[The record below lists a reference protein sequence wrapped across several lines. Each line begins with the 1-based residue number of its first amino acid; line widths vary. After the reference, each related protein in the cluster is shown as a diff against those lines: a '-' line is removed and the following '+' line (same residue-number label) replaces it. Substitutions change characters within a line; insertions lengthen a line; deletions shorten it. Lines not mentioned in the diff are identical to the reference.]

1 MKTFILVLLLSF
13 LSMAQDVDYS
23 GHWSYR
29 GDGASFSLMLEQK
42 GTSVTG
48 KHISTML
55 DGQRIDA
62 ALGDEVT
69 IQGTIRDGEL
79 IVSVL
84 SSYDGGKGKAH
95 LSFVGQDSIYFEFVT
110 PPSGEYW
117 IPDKIVLTKL
127 K

>member
-29 GDGASFSLMLEQK
+29 GDGASFSLILEQK

-62 ALGDEVT
+62 ALGDRIT
-69 IQGTIRDGEL
+69 IQGTIENGEL
-79 IVSVL
+79 VVAIQSMY
-84 SSYDGGKGKAH
+84 SGATGKARI
-95 LSFVGQDSIYFEFVT
+95 SVVGQDSIYFEFVER
-110 PPSGEYW
+110 PEECW
-117 IPDKIVLTKL
+117 IPDKVVLRKL

>member
-13 LSMAQDVDYS
+13 LSMAQDVNYS

-62 ALGDEVT
+62 ALEDEVT
-69 IQGTIRDGEL
+69 IQGAIQNGEL

-95 LSFVGQDSIYFEFVT
+95 LTFVGQDSIYFEFVER
-110 PPSGEYW
+110 PGGCW
-117 IPDKIVLTKL
+117 IPDKVVLTKL